1 VNTASPLVNTATL
14 SQTVPNSS
22 GGTTD
27 SESSSFG
34 VNPTAVADVSILKT
48 VSNTTPADGSD
59 VTYTLHLTN
68 AGPDAAAGVSVSD
81 PLPAGLSC
89 VSDAT
94 ATGTISG
101 CGPTITWTVGSLANG
116 ASATATITV
125 QVNAASGTITNTATE
140 TQSTADPSGTQVSSV
155 SIKPHAKRGGTPVP
169 PAHTG
174 EPWSSPWYWLLVA
187 ATGLGGTLLVELGR
201 RRRRT
206 LLLRTKSSAA

>member
-1 VNTASPLVNTATL
+1 
-14 SQTVPNSS
+14 
-22 GGTTD
+22 
-27 SESSSFG
+27 
-34 VNPTAVADVSILKT
+34 
-48 VSNTTPADGSD
+48 
-59 VTYTLHLTN
+59 
-68 AGPDAAAGVSVSD
+68 
-81 PLPAGLSC
+81 
-89 VSDAT
+89 
-94 ATGTISG
+94 
-101 CGPTITWTVGSLANG
+101 
-116 ASATATITV
+116 SATATITV

-155 SIKPHAKRGGTPVP
+155 SIKPQAKRGGTPVP